1 MIEIDH
7 LSKAYGARLIIDNL
21 CLHLPKGGIIS
32 LIGPNGSGKST
43 LLMMI
48 RRLLSG
54 HEGTINIDGFDIY
67 TIPDNILAQK
77 LSLLRQDNPLSI
89 RLTVHDLVSF
99 GRYPY
104 SKGRYN
110 NEDKQFIDSALRYLG
125 LQDLKN
131 RFLDELSGGQR
142 QRAFIAMVICQD
154 TDYLLLDEPL
164 NNLDM
169 KHSVSMMKQL
179 RRTADELKKTIL
191 IVMHDINFASSYSD
205 MIVALKNGKAAYC
218 GTPQEIM
225 QPEILQEIYDV
236 DIQIQ
241 TINGVPIALYYQ

>member
-1 MIEIDH
+1 MIEINH

-21 CLHLPKGGIIS
+21 CLKLPKGGIIS

-43 LLMMI
+43 LLMLI
-48 RRLLSG
+48 RRLLS
-54 HEGTINIDGFDIY
+54 HHKGTIHIDNLDVDKVPH
-67 TIPDNILAQK
+67 TILAQK
-77 LSLLRQDNPLSI
+77 LSILRQDNPLSF
-89 RLTVHDLVSF
+89 RLTVYDLVSF

-104 SKGRYN
+104 SKGWN
-110 NEDKQFIDSALRYLG
+110 THEDKQFIDSALRYLG
-125 LQDLKN
+125 LQDLKDC
-131 RFLDELSGGQR
+131 FLDELSGGQR

-169 KHSVSMMKQL
+169 KHAVAMMKQL

-205 MIVALKNGKAAYC
+205 MIVALKHGKAAYC
-218 GTPQEIM
+218 GTAQEIM
-225 QPEILQEIYDV
+225 QPEILKDIYDV
-236 DIQIQ
+236 DIQIK
-241 TINGVPIALYYQ
+241 TIDDIPIAFYYR

>member
-1 MIEIDH
+1 MIEINH
-7 LSKAYGARLIIDNL
+7 LSKSYGTRIVIDNL

-43 LLMMI
+43 LLMTI
-48 RRLLSG
+48 RRLLPC
-54 HEGTINIDGFDIY
+54 HKNTINIDGFDIC
-67 TIPDNILAQK
+67 TMPHDTLAQK
-77 LSLLRQDNPLSI
+77 LSLLRQDNPLSV

-110 NEDKQFIDSALRYLG
+110 NEDKQFINSALQYLN
-125 LQDLKN
+125 LQDLKHQ
-131 RFLDELSGGQR
+131 FLDNLSGGQR
-142 QRAFIAMVICQD
+142 QRAFIAMVICQN

-164 NNLDM
+164 NNLDI

-205 MIVALKNGKAAYC
+205 LIVALKNGKAAYC
-218 GTPQEIM
+218 GTPKEIM
-225 QPEILQEIYDV
+225 KPKILKDIYDT
-236 DIQIQ
+236 DIQIK
-241 TINGVPIALYYQ
+241 TIDGIPIAFYYQ

>member
-1 MIEIDH
+1 MIEINH
-7 LSKAYGARLIIDNL
+7 LSKFYGARLIIDNL
-21 CLHLPKGGIIS
+21 SLHLPKGGIIS

-48 RRLLSG
+48 RRLLPSNK
-54 HEGTINIDGFDIY
+54 GTINIDDFNIESMPHD
-67 TIPDNILAQK
+67 ILAQK
-77 LSLLRQDNPLSI
+77 LSLLRQDNPLSV
-89 RLTVHDLVSF
+89 RLTVYDLVSF
-99 GRYPY
+99 GRYPH

-110 NEDKQFIDSALRYLG
+110 NEDKQFIESALRYLG

-179 RRTADELKKTIL
+179 RRTADELKKTII
-191 IVMHDINFASSYSD
+191 IVIHDINFASSYSD

-218 GTPQEIM
+218 GTPKEIM
-225 QPEILQEIYDV
+225 QPKILKDIYDV

-241 TINGVPIALYYQ
+241 TINEIPIAFYYQ

>member
-1 MIEIDH
+1 MIEINN
-7 LSKAYGARLIIDNL
+7 LSKAYGSRLIIDDL
-21 CLHLPKGGIIS
+21 CLRLPKGGIIS

-48 RRLLSG
+48 RRLLPKDQ
-54 HEGTINIDGFDIY
+54 GTINIDDIDIHQTSY
-67 TIPDNILAQK
+67 DVLAKK
-77 LSLLRQDNPLSI
+77 LSLLRQDNPLSV

-104 SKGRYN
+104 SKGRYT
-110 NEDKQFIDSALRYLG
+110 NEDKKFIDNAIQYLG
-125 LQDLKN
+125 LEDLKM
-131 RFLDELSGGQR
+131 RFLDEISGGQR

-179 RRTADELKKTIL
+179 RRTANELNKTIL

-205 MIVALKNGKAAYC
+205 IIIALKDGKAAYC
-218 GTPQEIM
+218 GSPKEIM
-225 QPEILQEIYDV
+225 QPEILKDIYDT
-236 DIQIQ
+236 DIQIT
-241 TINGVPIALYYQ
+241 TINNIPIALYYQ

>member
-1 MIEIDH
+1 MIEINN
-7 LSKAYGARLIIDNL
+7 LSKAYGSRLIIDNL

-48 RRLLSG
+48 RRLLPS
-54 HEGTINIDGFDIY
+54 HKGTINVDGLDIY
-67 TIPDNILAQK
+67 KTPHDILAQK
-77 LSLLRQDNPLSI
+77 LSLLRQDNPLSV

-110 NEDKQFIDSALRYLG
+110 NKDKQFIESALRYLG
-125 LQDLKN
+125 LEDLKD

-169 KHSVSMMKQL
+169 KHSIAMMKQL

-191 IVMHDINFASSYSD
+191 IIMHDINFASSYSD
-205 MIVALKNGKAAYC
+205 MIVALKNGQAAYC
-218 GTPQEIM
+218 GTPKEIM
-225 QPEILQEIYDV
+225 QPRILKDIYDV

-241 TINGVPIALYYQ
+241 TINGTPIALYYQ